1 MSTNVNYTIEVEKY
15 AERHFI
21 ASFKKKYKGA
31 WDITWKAI
39 EEEFKRIETLI
50 GVNNYVETI
59 YDCKDFLICKTEF
72 RVAGT
77 QESRHG
83 SGNRCIIA
91 AHKGTKKVRVLLV
104 YSKGDVRGA
113 HETAWWQGIVKESY
127 SDYSN
132 CF

>member
-1 MSTNVNYTIEVEKY
+1 MFTSYAVETEKY

-21 ASFKKKYKGA
+21 SKFKKKYKGA
-31 WDITWKAI
+31 WDVTWKAI
-39 EEEFKRIETLI
+39 LEELKRIETLI

-59 YDCKDFLICKTEF
+59 YTCDDFLICKTEF

-83 SGNRCIIA
+83 SGNRCIVA
-91 AHKGTKKVRVLLV
+91 VHKNTKLARVLLV
-104 YSKGDVRGA
+104 YGKGDIVGS
-113 HETAWWQGIVKESY
+113 HETAWWQKLVKENYHHY
-127 SDYSN
+127 SS

>member
-1 MSTNVNYTIEVEKY
+1 MSTSSNYVVEVEKY
-15 AERHFI
+15 VERHFI

-31 WDITWKAI
+31 WDITWKAL

-50 GVNNYVETI
+50 GVNNFVETI
-59 YDCKDFLICKTEF
+59 FTCDDFLICKTEF
-72 RVAGT
+72 RIAGT

-91 AHKGTKKVRVLLV
+91 VHKKDKITRVLLV
-104 YSKGDVRGA
+104 YSKGDVKGSR
-113 HETAWWQGIVKESY
+113 ETDWWQGVIKDNY
-127 SDYSN
+127 SDYAR

>member
-1 MSTNVNYTIEVEKY
+1 MSTSSNYVVEVEKY

-21 ASFKKKYKGA
+21 SSFKKKYRGA

-39 EEEFKRIETLI
+39 EEELKRIETLI
-50 GVNNYVETI
+50 GVNNYVEI
-59 YDCKDFLICKTEF
+59 IKSKRDLLICKTEF

-91 AHKGTKKVRVLLV
+91 VQKEVKTVRVLLV
-104 YSKGDVRGA
+104 YGKGDIRGS
-113 HETAWWQGIVKESY
+113 HETTWWQGIVKETY
-127 SDYSN
+127 ADYAD